1 MRTFDDERILEQ
13 TVATERV
20 YDGLILHIDR
30 LTNRLPN
37 GKLAPREVARH
48 VGASAVLPLDADGSV
63 FLVRQY
69 RAPVDRVLLEIPA
82 GKLDSKNEDRLLA
95 AQRELREETGLSA
108 GEWTHLND
116 LLTTV
121 GFCDENISVYLAREL
136 HRGESHPDDDEFLN
150 LVRMPFRE
158 ALEMALS
165 GEIQDAKTIT
175 ALLMTDALLRKERG
189 Q

>member
-20 YDGLILHIDR
+20 YVGLILHIDR
-30 LTNRLPN
+30 LPNRLPN

-48 VGASAVLPLDADGSV
+48 VGASAVLPLDADGNV

-108 GEWTHLND
+108 GKWTHLND

-121 GFCDENISVYLAREL
+121 GFCDEKISVYLAREL
-136 HRGESHPDDDEFLN
+136 HRGECHPDDDEFLN

>member
-13 TVATERV
+13 TISTERV

-37 GKLAPREVARH
+37 GM
-48 VGASAVLPLDADGSV
+48 
-63 FLVRQY
+63 
-69 RAPVDRVLLEIPA
+69 
-82 GKLDSKNEDRLLA
+82 LA

-108 GEWTHLND
+108 GKWTHLND

-121 GFCDENISVYLAREL
+121 GFCDEKISVYLAREL

-150 LVRMPFRE
+150 LIRMPFSE
-158 ALEMALS
+158 ALEMVFS